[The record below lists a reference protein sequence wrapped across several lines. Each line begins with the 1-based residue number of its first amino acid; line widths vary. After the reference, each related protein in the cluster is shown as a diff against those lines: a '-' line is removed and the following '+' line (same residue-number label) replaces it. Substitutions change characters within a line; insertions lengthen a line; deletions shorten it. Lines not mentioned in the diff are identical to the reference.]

1 MIRRSLRFYT
11 YPVTPHDCWRAQE
24 IPATD
29 SMSSEERTEWEC
41 RFCFEQLKRCPL
53 VGWQRLLWFVPVR
66 PYRCPHCFNNFQKP
80 VGVLVTI
87 PFVKQI
93 FCEKRGVAA
102 SFRGTIGNVAGR
114 KTSSRRNYVNPNWFV
129 RFAQWTGKIETRA
142 ADSFKGIVRTI
153 WLTFLRPLSW
163 LSRKTG
169 ISSRSRPS
177 YRTKS
182 RRRSGST
189 RHDEHGRNEDASS
202 QSSSDMNKAPD
213 LDGHL

>member
-1 MIRRSLRFYT
+1 
-11 YPVTPHDCWRAQE
+11 
-24 IPATD
+24 
-29 SMSSEERTEWEC
+29 MSSEERTGWEC

-87 PFVKQI
+87 PFVKQV

-102 SFRGTIGNVAGR
+102 SFRGKIANLAGG

-129 RFAQWTGKIETRA
+129 RFARWTGKIETRA
-142 ADSFKGIVRTI
+142 SDRFKGMVRKI
-153 WLTFLRPLSW
+153 WLTSLWPLYW

-177 YRTKS
+177 HRNKS
-182 RRRSGST
+182 RRGSDSR
-189 RHDEHGRNEDASS
+189 RHDEHRRKEDASS
-202 QSSSDMNKAPD
+202 QSSSGMNEAPD
-213 LDGHL
+213 PDGHL